1 MRDDIT
7 IHSTVKKKGN
17 GWFIPIKTA
26 EKDLLGIVQD
36 VADDPEIGE
45 EVKRIAWA
53 VCDLLAGAREELEA
67 RL

>member
-1 MRDDIT
+1 MDAYDAERLEE
-7 IHSTVKKKGN
+7 IHR
-17 GWFIPIKTA
+17 
-26 EKDLLGIVQD
+26 IVQD